1 MIKEVKV
8 FVNADGTQTPDPPI
22 VLKMT
27 LPSSDNVTGAKRI
40 RIWTSAPVECVVDGA
55 NPQDLKFAWTASNG
69 KIQGKGL
76 NEGTASKVA
85 WIAPGA
91 AGDYTLDVVVTDS
104 RGNQATGTVNFK
116 VFCCGN

>member
-1 MIKEVKV
+1 
-8 FVNADGTQTPDPPI
+8 
-22 VLKMT
+22 
-27 LPSSDNVTGAKRI
+27 
-40 RIWTSAPVECVVDGA
+40 VVDGA
-55 NPQDLKFAWTASNG
+55 NPQDLKYAWTASNG

-76 NEGTASKVA
+76 NEGTASQVA

-104 RGNQATGTVNFK
+104 RGNQARGTVNFK